1 MMRSRLSLT
10 ALLAAGLFLSAP
22 ALRAQRE
29 VSVPALQAQKEA
41 CGGFLDQ
48 LIAHFAQWDLD
59 HNGELSVSELD
70 AAVSDP
76 QTTGESAAV
85 IVALKRATHNKK
97 FTVSALTRENLR
109 MLALAAPFADRP
121 NLPLMYVDARKK
133 IEKTRRDLFVSGAP
147 KLENI
152 RQGKLGDCFCLAPLG
167 AMLARN
173 PQEVMDRFVR
183 QPDNSYQFV
192 FGTSPV
198 HVTVPTDAEMAL
210 TAGSE
215 QDGLWVSLYEKAVGT
230 ARLLEKPG
238 MTSPGS
244 VIDALGKGGSSGT
257 ILSRLTGHK
266 ITRFACRAAR
276 EGSAPGDREAQLQT
290 LRKQLLATIQDHR
303 LITCG
308 TLKTTTPGITP
319 NHAYAVLGYE
329 EKTDTLRL
337 WNPHG
342 DDFMPKGT
350 ESLEHGYARK
360 GGVFSLPLSDFVM
373 QFSGVAFETS
383 EPTAP

>member
-1 MMRSRLSLT
+1 MVRSRLSLT
-10 ALLAAGLFLSAP
+10 ALLATGLFLSAP
-22 ALRAQRE
+22 ALRAQRD
-29 VSVPALQAQKEA
+29 VSVSALQAQKQA
-41 CGGFLDQ
+41 CGEFLDQ
-48 LIAHFAQWDLD
+48 LTAHFAQWDLD

-76 QTTGESAAV
+76 KTTGESAAV
-85 IVALKRATHNKK
+85 IVALKQATHNKK

-133 IEKTRRDLFVSGAP
+133 IEKTRRDLFVSGVP

-152 RQGKLGDCFCLAPLG
+152 RQGKVSDCFCLAPLG

-173 PQEVMDRFVR
+173 PQEVTDRFVR

-198 HVTVPTDAEMAL
+198 HVTVPTDAEIGL
-210 TAGSE
+210 TAASE
-215 QDGLWVSLYEKAVGT
+215 QSGLWVSLYEKAVGT
-230 ARLLEKPG
+230 ARLQEKPG
-238 MTSPGS
+238 MTSTSS
-244 VIDALGKGGSSGT
+244 VIDAVGKGGSSGT
-257 ILSRLTGHK
+257 MLSRLTGHK
-266 ITRFACRAAR
+266 ITRFGCRAAKD
-276 EGSAPGDREAQLQT
+276 AATLADRKAQLQE

-308 TLKTTTPGITP
+308 TVKTTTPGITP
-319 NHAYAVLGYE
+319 NHAYAVLSYD

-342 DDFMPKGT
+342 DDFTPKGP
-350 ESLEHGYARK
+350 EGLEHGYARK
-360 GGVFSLPLSDFVM
+360 GGVFSLPFSDFVM
-373 QFSGVAFETS
+373 QFSGVAFETT
-383 EPTAP
+383 EPTIQ